1 MTNHSLPSTRG
12 ESGLTLI
19 EVAIALTLLT
29 LGVLAVGRMLPLGAR
44 SELAARM
51 QSTAC
56 QYANEQFETLRG
68 VRRLNSSLSLG
79 RHPASG
85 FDSLGTRKS
94 WRRCYVVSQLGAPLD
109 SLLKLDTTVYWKSSK
124 PESLRISGYLMP

>member
-1 MTNHSLPSTRG
+1 MTNHPRLGTRR

-56 QYANEQFETLRG
+56 QYANEEFETMRG
-68 VRRLNSSLSLG
+68 VRRLDSALSIG

-85 FDSLGTRKS
+85 FDSLGTKKS
-94 WRRCYVVSQLGAPLD
+94 WRRCYVVTQMGAPLD

-124 PESLRISGYLMP
+124 PESVRISGYLMP